1 MPVQNSNGVKWPVCT
16 AIAIALGAALAL
28 GLARFAYALFLPWMV
43 EDLQWSYTLA
53 GSMNMANAA
62 GYFFGTLLTVWLF
75 KRYRVAHALLIGAI
89 AASILMGLSA
99 LTTGTVNLLLLRGL
113 SGIASA
119 PVFIGGGVLVARLGS
134 LHPSRSGLL
143 IGIYYGG
150 CGLGILISSWLVPA
164 SVQWAQAQGVT
175 HVWQPGWWWLALAG
189 LLLTGLMAR
198 PCLSIPSESSPQSQ
212 RSNSGASGYLP
223 LIAGYGL
230 FGMGYIGYMT
240 FVIALLKNTGMKP
253 QTVTLFYAVL
263 GIAVMV
269 SARLWATMLDKFRGG
284 ETMALL
290 NFLLAVSCLI
300 PAAVA
305 LLTNTETLSGAAVFA
320 IFLSGIMFGS
330 CFLSA
335 VASTTVFVKHN
346 LPSDQWIAGI
356 TIFTSVFG
364 AGQVL
369 GPVMVGWIAD
379 QSNGLA
385 WGLVLSSAALLF
397 GSYFAYCQKPLA
409 TDQDRSGGLP

>member
-1 MPVQNSNGVKWPVCT
+1 M
-16 AIAIALGAALAL
+16 AIALGAALAL
-28 GLARFAYALFLPWMV
+28 GLARFAYTLFLPWMV
-43 EDLQWSYTLA
+43 EDLAWSYTLA

-75 KRYRVAHALLIGAI
+75 KHYRVAHALLIGAI

-99 LTTGTVNLLLLRGL
+99 LTTGTASLLLLRGL

-134 LHPSRSGLL
+134 LHPTRSGLL

-150 CGLGILISSWLVPA
+150 CGLGIVLSSWLVPL
-164 SVQWAQAQGVT
+164 SVQWAQAHAVV
-175 HVWQPGWWWLALAG
+175 HVWQPGWWWLALVG
-189 LLLTGLMAR
+189 LLLTGLMAV
-198 PCLSIPSESSPQSQ
+198 PCLSIPSDSNSLSQ
-212 RSNSGASGYLP
+212 RSDSSASQYLP
-223 LIAGYGL
+223 LIAGYGF

-240 FVIALLKNTGMKP
+240 FVVALLKSTGMDP
-253 QTVTLFYAVL
+253 QTVNLFYAVL
-263 GIAVMV
+263 GVSVMV
-269 SARLWATMLDKFRGG
+269 SARLWATMLDKYRGG

-300 PAAVA
+300 PAVAAISSSGNSLGSFAVM
-305 LLTNTETLSGAAVFA
+305 AVFA
-320 IFLSGIMFGS
+320 SGIVFGG

-335 VASTTVFVKHN
+335 VASTTVFIKHN
-346 LPSDQWIAGI
+346 LPSNQWIAGI
-356 TIFTSVFG
+356 TVFTSIFG
-364 AGQVL
+364 AGQVF

-385 WGLVLSSAALLF
+385 WGLVLSSAVLLL
-397 GSYFAYCQKPLA
+397 GSLFAYRQKPLH
-409 TDQDRSGGLP
+409 GN

>member
-1 MPVQNSNGVKWPVCT
+1 MLSDNFNVLKWPILT
-16 AIAIALGAALAL
+16 AMAIALGAALAL
-28 GLARFAYALFLPWMV
+28 GLARFAYTLFLPWMV
-43 EDLQWSYTLA
+43 EDLAWSYTLA

-75 KRYRVAHALLIGAI
+75 KHYRVAHALLIGAI

-99 LTTGTVNLLLLRGL
+99 LTTGTASLLLLRGL

-134 LHPSRSGLL
+134 LHPTRSGLL

-150 CGLGILISSWLVPA
+150 CGLGIVLSSWLVPL
-164 SVQWAQAQGVT
+164 SVQWAQAHAVV
-175 HVWQPGWWWLALAG
+175 HVWQPGWWWLALVG
-189 LLLTGLMAR
+189 LLLTGLMAV
-198 PCLSIPSESSPQSQ
+198 PCLSIPSDSNSLSQ
-212 RSNSGASGYLP
+212 RSDSSASQYLP
-223 LIAGYGL
+223 LIAGYGF

-240 FVIALLKNTGMKP
+240 FVVALLKSTGMDP
-253 QTVTLFYAVL
+253 QTVNLFYAVL
-263 GIAVMV
+263 GVSVMV
-269 SARLWATMLDKFRGG
+269 SARLWATMLDKYRGG

-300 PAAVA
+300 PAVAAISSSGNSLGSFAVM
-305 LLTNTETLSGAAVFA
+305 AVFA
-320 IFLSGIMFGS
+320 SGIVFGG

-335 VASTTVFVKHN
+335 VASTTVFIKHN
-346 LPSDQWIAGI
+346 LPSNQWIAGI
-356 TIFTSVFG
+356 TVFTSIFG
-364 AGQVL
+364 AGQVF

-385 WGLVLSSAALLF
+385 WGLVLSSAVLLL
-397 GSYFAYCQKPLA
+397 GSLFAYRQKPLH
-409 TDQDRSGGLP
+409 GN

>member
-1 MPVQNSNGVKWPVCT
+1 MMISESSSVLKWPVCT
-16 AIAIALGAALAL
+16 AMAIALGAALAL
-28 GLARFAYALFLPWMV
+28 GLARFAYSLFLPWMV
-43 EDLQWSYTLA
+43 EDLTWSYTLA

-75 KRYRVAHALLIGAI
+75 KHYRVAHALLIGAI
-89 AASILMGLSA
+89 AASILMGLSS
-99 LTTGTVNLLLLRGL
+99 LTTGTVSLLLLRGL
-113 SGIASA
+113 SGVASA
-119 PVFIGGGVLVARLGS
+119 PVFIGGGVLVARLGG
-134 LHPSRSGLL
+134 LHPARSGLL

-150 CGLGILISSWLVPA
+150 CGLGIVLSSWLVPL
-164 SVQWAQAQGVT
+164 SVQWAQVQGMT
-175 HVWQPGWWWLALAG
+175 HVWQPGWWWLALVG
-189 LLLTGLMAR
+189 LLLTGLMAM
-198 PCLSIPSESSPQSQ
+198 PCLSIPSDSSPQSQ
-212 RSNSGASGYLP
+212 SSDSSASRYLP
-223 LIAGYGL
+223 LITGYGF

-240 FVIALLKNTGMKP
+240 FVVALLKNAGMHP
-253 QTVTLFYAVL
+253 QTVNLFYAVL
-263 GIAVMV
+263 GLAVMV
-269 SARLWATMLDKFRGG
+269 SARLWATMLDKYRGG

-305 LLTNTETLSGAAVFA
+305 LSINGEPLNPIAVAA
-320 IFLSGIMFGS
+320 IFISGIVFGS

-346 LPSDQWIAGI
+346 LPSEQWIAGI
-356 TIFTSVFG
+356 TVFTCVFG

-385 WGLVLSSAALLF
+385 WGLVLSGVVLF
-397 GSYFAYCQKPLA
+397 LGSYSAFKQKPL
-409 TDQDRSGGLP
+409 TG